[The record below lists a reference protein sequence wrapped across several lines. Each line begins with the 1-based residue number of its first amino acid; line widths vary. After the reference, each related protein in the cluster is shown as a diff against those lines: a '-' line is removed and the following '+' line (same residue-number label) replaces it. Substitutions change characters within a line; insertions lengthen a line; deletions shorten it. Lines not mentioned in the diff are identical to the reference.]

1 MVDPAGV
8 AGPAGEVDPLEGF
21 GERTGH
27 VPLVAGSEAG
37 NWLPSTRSTR

>member
-8 AGPAGEVDPLEGF
+8 AGPAGQVDRLEGSA
-21 GERTGH
+21 EATGH
-27 VPLVAGSEAG
+27 VPLGVGSEAG